1 MHGWPGHSFLG
12 VLLWFSSL
20 CSFAAVFFSRLFA
33 PENTPTTHCR
43 MVALIASKCLIITSN
58 LKNLVRLL
66 AEGQSFGILEIFKSY
81 CLWGMKKF
89 KKSSEMVSPLAV
101 TFQLRVFSTQ
111 KKTLPE
117 KVIHYLEDHPRTW
130 SSGWDPARFRSHE
143 KPNLEGVTQ
152 LDRGLTT
159 HYGYYPLIN

>member
-101 TFQLRVFSTQ
+101 TFQLRVFPTQ
-111 KKTLPE
+111 KKNTSRKSHPLLGGSSQDLVQWLGSPPG
-117 KVIHYLEDHPRTW
+117 LEAMKSPF
-130 SSGWDPARFRSHE
+130 G
-143 KPNLEGVTQ
+143 
-152 LDRGLTT
+152 RGNTT
-159 HYGYYPLIN
+159 R